1 MNNLKVLVLGITV
14 LALLVF
20 LSACATAT
28 PSTQAKATITAKSGD
43 IVHLFHGGN
52 KLAKEEF
59 CPDETVPVYRY
70 FGSRWKEARPVGK
83 VKVTQY
89 LGDHFIEGKVVEG
102 NLKDGDVAI
111 KPNSACMI
119 RIPEPENK

>member
-1 MNNLKVLVLGITV
+1 MPP
-14 LALLVF
+14 
-20 LSACATAT
+20 T
-28 PSTQAKATITAKSGD
+28 PSTKIEATITAKTGD

-59 CPDETVPVYRY
+59 CPNEIVPVYRY
-70 FGSRWKEARPVGK
+70 YGSRWKEAREVGK

-89 LGDHFIEGKVVEG
+89 LGDHFIEGVVVEG

-119 RIPEPENK
+119 RVPGPENK